1 MALYLQLVVRNLP
14 SPCTAFFQ
22 ALSVNAFRCRIRDER
37 PGDAQT
43 ISECLCVSIFAFL
56 KSSHGQLKLSI
67 NNFAREYPSLKI
79 GTIDTIT
86 KITNLVRVIEEQ
98 EYHFESERILLYNVQ
113 VISLLVHLQMNH

>member
-1 MALYLQLVVRNLP
+1 M
-14 SPCTAFFQ
+14 
-22 ALSVNAFRCRIRDER
+22 
-37 PGDAQT
+37 
-43 ISECLCVSIFAFL
+43 SIFAFL

-98 EYHFESERILLYNVQ
+98 EYYFESERILLYNVINVQ
-113 VISLLVHLQMNH
+113 VISLLVYLQMNH

>member
-1 MALYLQLVVRNLP
+1 M
-14 SPCTAFFQ
+14 
-22 ALSVNAFRCRIRDER
+22 
-37 PGDAQT
+37 
-43 ISECLCVSIFAFL
+43 SIFAFL

-67 NNFAREYPSLKI
+67 NNFAREYPSQKI

-98 EYHFESERILLYNVQ
+98 EYYCESERILLYNVQ